1 MPTRPHSRPIRR
13 QIGKKTPFL
22 QPGGVKHLAFLSRG
36 LLWFFH
42 KFWMECTYILYIHMY
57 MYILYVYIYI
67 WLYTVMHIYIYI
79 IYNYMFLEFKVRIV
93 LASCVMW
100 GVPEM
105 EMGVIH
111 DLDRGGVPPRV
122 HWKPLG
128 PLCSNSLWEGVE
140 APKTNP
146 KYSVRGCLEA

>member
-1 MPTRPHSRPIRR
+1 MFQHFFSCQHVPTVGRSVARSARR
-13 QIGKKTPFL
+13 LHFYSQAASSTWLFF
-22 QPGGVKHLAFLSRG
+22 PGVYCDFSTNFGWNAHIY
-36 LLWFFH
+36 
-42 KFWMECTYILYIHMY
+42 YIYICICIYY
-57 MYILYVYIYI
+57 MYIYIYI
-67 WLYTVMHIYIYI
+67 YMIIYCNAHIYI

-128 PLCSNSLWEGVE
+128 PLCSNSL
-140 APKTNP
+140 
-146 KYSVRGCLEA
+146 

>member
-1 MPTRPHSRPIRR
+1 
-13 QIGKKTPFL
+13 
-22 QPGGVKHLAFLSRG
+22 
-36 LLWFFH
+36 
-42 KFWMECTYILYIHMY
+42 MY
-57 MYILYVYIYI
+57 MYILYVYLYIYMI
-67 WLYTVMHIYIYI
+67 IYCNAHIYI

-128 PLCSNSLWEGVE
+128 PLCSNSL
-140 APKTNP
+140 
-146 KYSVRGCLEA
+146 